1 MVPTFLDVTSTTVGG
16 VTERQG
22 AQNSVLVVDDDA
34 DLRDS
39 LADLLR
45 EEGYAVTLAA
55 NGREALDLLPRL
67 KRPCGVLLDIA
78 MPVMTG
84 TEFYEAMR
92 ADPALAD
99 IPVAIFTC
107 DLSKAPC
114 DIPTL
119 KKTNLKQLLSTIAR
133 LF

>member
-1 MVPTFLDVTSTTVGG
+1 MTVGG
-16 VTERQG
+16 VAERQG
-22 AQNSVLVVDDDA
+22 AKNSVLVVDDDA

-55 NGREALDLLPRL
+55 NGQEALDLLRGL
-67 KRPCGVLLDIA
+67 KRPCGVVLDIA
-78 MPVMTG
+78 MPEMTG
-84 TEFYEAMR
+84 TEFYDAMR
-92 ADPALAD
+92 AEPALAD
-99 IPVAIFTC
+99 IPVAIFSC
-107 DLSKAPC
+107 DLSHAPGA
-114 DIPTL
+114 IPRL